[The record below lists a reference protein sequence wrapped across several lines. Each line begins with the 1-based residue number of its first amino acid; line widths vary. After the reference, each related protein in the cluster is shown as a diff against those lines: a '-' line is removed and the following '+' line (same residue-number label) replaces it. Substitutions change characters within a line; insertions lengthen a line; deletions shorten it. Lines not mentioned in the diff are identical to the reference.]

1 MDLTLNAWFW
11 LVQPYYFEI
20 FGQISIPVITTMNQ
34 VKVLGRFLP
43 NPKLKL
49 REQLAEVCRFRHF
62 SHRTESAYWHW
73 IKGFILFHGKRHPR
87 ELGAAEVQA
96 YLSHLAVAKDVA
108 AATQR
113 WAFHPVR

>member
-1 MDLTLNAWFW
+1 
-11 LVQPYYFEI
+11 
-20 FGQISIPVITTMNQ
+20 
-34 VKVLGRFLP
+34 
-43 NPKLKL
+43 L